1 MILDEK
7 QQLSTDSEDLK
18 KQVDEANAKIAE
30 LQEVVKN
37 NEEQIDDLVQQLKIK
52 SERSCAICKKPG
64 ELHMCERCPK
74 VYHIECH
81 RTPIEEKFIC
91 YHCEGGYIL
100 RSGTKG

>member
-37 NEEQIDDLVQQLKIK
+37 NEDQLQVIIK
-52 SERSCAICKKPG
+52 HTMNRYSW
-64 ELHMCERCPK
+64 L
-74 VYHIECH
+74 
-81 RTPIEEKFIC
+81 FI
-91 YHCEGGYIL
+91 HTL
-100 RSGTKG
+100 KSVL

>member
-37 NEEQIDDLVQQLKIK
+37 NEDQLQVFIK
-52 SERSCAICKKPG
+52 HATNRYPR
-64 ELHMCERCPK
+64 LFNNN
-74 VYHIECH
+74 
-81 RTPIEEKFIC
+81 KF
-91 YHCEGGYIL
+91 L
-100 RSGTKG
+100 RSFLSKVTLSRK

>member
-37 NEEQIDDLVQQLKIK
+37 NEDQLQVFIK
-52 SERSCAICKKPG
+52 HAMNRYPRLFFINSQNKK
-64 ELHMCERCPK
+64 K
-74 VYHIECH
+74 Y
-81 RTPIEEKFIC
+81 KF
-91 YHCEGGYIL
+91 L
-100 RSGTKG
+100 FK